1 MTLLLVLVVCLMVY
15 FLVIDRII
23 GSRICVSRVAIPH
36 SGSRGAVVVVHCSD
50 MKAKRV
56 SCDL

>member
-1 MTLLLVLVVCLMVY
+1 MLVLVVCLMVY